1 MKSCAE
7 PVVQERRPTFVYH
20 LGTVYSQ
27 GESNQYICH
36 RYLPLRDYP
45 YLHEAVVNGN
55 VLDKNV
61 FSSQEVDLKILQIPE
76 GHLPLDIHHLT
87 SS

>member
-7 PVVQERRPTFVYH
+7 PVVQERRPAFVYH
-20 LGTVYSQ
+20 LGRVYSQ

-61 FSSQEVDLKILQIPE
+61 FSSQEVDLKILQNPE
-76 GHLPLDIHHLT
+76 GHLPLDIHLLT